1 MEVQSNQSAEEI
13 HLYNL
18 YPMPGILG
26 KKIGMTRIIQD
37 DGRVIPLTVVQC
49 TPNVVTQVKTAEKD
63 GYPAVVLGFTALSK
77 PKKTK
82 AFHFQR
88 EFKLIENGEEPK
100 KGEEVKVDIFEVGEK
115 VKVTGISKGKGFA
128 GVIKRH
134 NFSRGPET
142 HGSHHHREPGSI
154 GMCTKPGRVLKGKK
168 MPGRMGGDQVSLRSV
183 EVVFVDSEKNLLGI
197 SGPLPGANGELII
210 IRKTIKN

>member
-1 MEVQSNQSAEEI
+1 MEVRLNQSARGI
-13 HLYNL
+13 YLYNL
-18 YPMPGILG
+18 YSMPGILG
-26 KKIGMTRIIQD
+26 KKIGMTRLIQD
-37 DGRVIPLTVVQC
+37 DGRVIPLTVVLC
-49 TPNVVTQVKTAEKD
+49 EPNVVTQVKTTEKD

-88 EFKLIENGEEPK
+88 EFKLIENGNDPK
-100 KGEEVKVDIFEVGEK
+100 KGDEIKVDIFEIGEK
-115 VKVTGISKGKGFA
+115 VRITGVSKGKGFQ

-134 NFSRGPET
+134 HFSRGPET

-154 GMCTKPGRVLKGKK
+154 GMCAKPGRVLKGKK
-168 MPGRMGGDQVSLRSV
+168 MPSRMGGDQTSLRGV

-197 SGPLPGANGELII
+197 KGPLPGACGELII
-210 IRKTIKN
+210 IRKTA